1 MTNISTESN
10 KLNANTSKST
20 INSMSNTTSE
30 NMNTINVL
38 IRNKEGNKY
47 PATIELTAT
56 IAEVKRAVA
65 GMINIPAA
73 QQRMF
78 FSGAEVPGETVVGS
92 LGLRSGSALF
102 VVKGVAPAKPSYQ
115 QPFGN
120 TNVFGLRNRTWV
132 VSKFDQGRIRIPEEA
147 RLHHSLVVEFS
158 KNTKIIVPKKINHID
173 LVGCHDV
180 TIIFRGVV
188 SSIELTRCE
197 NVKLFNFGPSSTIQV
212 DLSKAIHIYLSPGVL
227 EVVKIVT
234 SNTGDVFIKSI
245 YDQSAEEILLPISYF
260 SDQMVSQYDKETK
273 EVKSINTKLLK
284 SPEGGYTMIS
294 DL

>member
-1 MTNISTESN
+1 MTNSSKSN
-10 KLNANTSKST
+10 TLNATASKSR

-38 IRNKEGNKY
+38 IRNIEGNKY

-56 IAEVKRAVA
+56 IAEVKKAVA
-65 GMINIPAA
+65 EMINIPAT

-78 FSGAEVPGETVVGS
+78 FSGSELPGETVVGT

-158 KNTKIIVPKKINHID
+158 KNTKIIVPKKINHIE
-173 LVGCHDV
+173 LVGCQDV
-180 TIIFRGVV
+180 TIIFRGVI

-197 NVKLFNFGPSSTIQV
+197 NIKLFNFGPSSTIQV
-212 DLSKAIHIYLSPGVL
+212 DLSKAVHIYLSPGVL
-227 EVVKIVT
+227 DVVKIVT

-260 SDQMVSQYDKETK
+260 SEQMVSQYDKETK
-273 EVKSINTKLLK
+273 EVKTINTKLLK